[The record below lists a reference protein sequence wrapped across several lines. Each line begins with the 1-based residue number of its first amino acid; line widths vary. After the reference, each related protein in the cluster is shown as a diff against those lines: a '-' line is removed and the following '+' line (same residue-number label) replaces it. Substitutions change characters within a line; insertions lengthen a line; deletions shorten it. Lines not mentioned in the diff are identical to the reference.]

1 MITKPQ
7 VFTAIICLLIM
18 GMTAMFM
25 NFSEVA
31 VAAGA
36 GILAL
41 GLKVLEK

>member
-7 VFTAIICLLIM
+7 VFAAIMCLTGVCI
-18 GMTAMFM
+18 TAMFM
-25 NFSEVA
+25 NFGEVA

-41 GLKVLEK
+41 GLKILEK